1 MVLRMAAKQ
10 QEAHMTMNSRGMIVF
25 TAAVLILSALL
36 VKAVAPRQT
45 VAGTDAAN
53 GEVQAS
59 VPVYDL
65 HIHHPHMKAL
75 PVDDIPEP

>member
-1 MVLRMAAKQ
+1 
-10 QEAHMTMNSRGMIVF
+10 MTMNSRGMIVF

-45 VAGTDAAN
+45 AAGTDAAN

-65 HIHHPHMKAL
+65 HIHHPHMKEL
-75 PVDDIPEP
+75 MGVIQQPHRIQVVLDSLRTS

>member
-1 MVLRMAAKQ
+1 MVLRMAPQ
-10 QEAHMTMNSRGMIVF
+10 QEAHMNLNSQGMIVF

-45 VAGTDAAN
+45 AADTATAIS
-53 GEVQAS
+53 QAS

-65 HIHHPHMKAL
+65 HVQHRQMKTL
-75 PVDDIPEP
+75 PVQDVPEP

>member
-1 MVLRMAAKQ
+1 MVLRMAPQ
-10 QEAHMTMNSRGMIVF
+10 QEAHMNLNSRGMIVF

-45 VAGTDAAN
+45 AAGTDAAN
-53 GEVQAS
+53 STIQAG

-65 HIHHPHMKAL
+65 HVQHPQMKTL
-75 PVDDIPEP
+75 PVQDVPEP

>member
-1 MVLRMAAKQ
+1 MFLRMAPQ
-10 QEAHMTMNSRGMIVF
+10 QEAHMNLNSRGMIVF

-45 VAGTDAAN
+45 AAGIDPAIS
-53 GEVQAS
+53 QAG

-65 HIHHPHMKAL
+65 HVQHPRMKAL